1 MNLLILG
8 FIRPEYDYV
17 SKESLIEDIMFDCDV
32 ARRNLGRSA
41 YEKLNGDEYL
51 MGWNGG
57 EDVGS

>member
-1 MNLLILG
+1 M
-8 FIRPEYDYV
+8 